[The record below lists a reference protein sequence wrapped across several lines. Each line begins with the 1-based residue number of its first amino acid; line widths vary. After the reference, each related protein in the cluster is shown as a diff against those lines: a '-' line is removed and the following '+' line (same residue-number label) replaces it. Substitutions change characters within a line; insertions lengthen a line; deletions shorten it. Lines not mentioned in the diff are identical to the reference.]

1 MFIKAMRFPGLMMP
15 VLIIAFLC
23 LLSGCGTGGL
33 SDAPSAATGA
43 GTGTGGTTTTPPAA
57 GISLGTDAV
66 TVKSN
71 NSDSATITAIALDS
85 SNAVIEGATISF
97 SATGGAISAASA
109 KTDAS
114 GQAVIKFSSG
124 TLDQSNQVVTIT
136 ATASGKTAQI
146 PVQVVGSTLTMS
158 EPATLPSDGSA
169 TATLTV
175 LAKNAGDVPVRN
187 VNVTLTVSGAGNV
200 AFSATSGTTDLN
212 GKLRDAAGNEVTVS
226 GTLAGTA
233 TATATGMGTTASLD
247 YTVTGPAVGV
257 FSITSPTADPASCS
271 TASTIDV
278 EVTVPN
284 VTATPNVTFATTLGL
299 WDGTAAVKNVA
310 VNPVTKKA
318 KATLSSTLAGFATV
332 QAYDPLVPATT
343 DSMGVAF
350 YAPATA
356 AAQISLQSDV
366 SVLGLSTGGVSK
378 TTTLKAKVRTAGG
391 VAPVGNAP
399 VAFSI
404 ADPTGGGESISP
416 VVAYTDASGLAT
428 ATFTSGS
435 ASSGATGVKIN
446 AQVVG
451 STPAVTAPQIS
462 IVIGGTAGSVVI
474 GLGSKITVLNTTT
487 YSLPMSVLVADSSGS
502 AVPGAAVSLN
512 LWPVQYSSGVWY
524 NSIDYDPDNPTKVL
538 YKSYVTGT
546 FDNDDVNEDTIKGA
560 AEKSDPYGAL
570 RPPNSAA
577 GDLPATV
584 TTDANGVANFNLIY
598 LKGSAAWIRDRIRA
612 STLVL
617 GTETNSSITFT
628 LPAER
633 TEAEAG
639 ELPNATYPVDL
650 TVTAT
655 AGSTVTYTMPAWNSD
670 YVVAPAT
677 PTYSTSSIY
686 STITTAP
693 PTGTPPVYTFTA
705 PAGVTAGTVYHDFV
719 TASDGGTTSATS
731 WIRIVAR

>member
-15 VLIIAFLC
+15 VLIIGFLC

-33 SDAPSAATGA
+33 TDAPA
-43 GTGTGGTTTTPPAA
+43 GTSGGTTGGTTPATLPPVAA
-57 GISLGTDAV
+57 ISLGTSAV
-66 TVKSN
+66 TVKSD

-85 SNAVIEGATISF
+85 SNAVIGGATISF

-146 PVQVVGSTLTMS
+146 PMQVVGSTLTMTS
-158 EPATLPSDGSA
+158 TTVNLPSDGSA

-175 LAKNAGDVPVRN
+175 LAKNAGGVPVRN
-187 VNVTLTVSGAGNV
+187 MDVTLTVSGAGNV
-200 AFSATSGTTDLN
+200 ALSATTGTTDSA
-212 GKLRDAAGNEVTVS
+212 GKLRDAAGNEVTVA

-233 TATATGMGTTASLD
+233 TVTATGMGTTASLN

-278 EVTVPN
+278 EVTVPDA
-284 VTATPNVTFATTLGL
+284 VATPNVTFATTLGL
-299 WDGTAAVKNVA
+299 WDGTAAVKTVLVNV
-310 VNPVTKKA
+310 VTKKA
-318 KATLSSTLAGFATV
+318 KATLSSALAGFATV
-332 QAYDPLVPATT
+332 QVYDPLVPVTT

-350 YAPATA
+350 FAPATA
-356 AAQISLQSDV
+356 ATQISLQSDV

-378 TTTLKAKVRTAGG
+378 TTTLKARVRTAGG
-391 VAPVGNAP
+391 APVGNAP

-404 ADPTGGGESISP
+404 ANPTGGGESISP
-416 VVAYTDASGLAT
+416 VVSYTGTGDLSTDTAGLAT

-435 ASSGATGVKIN
+435 VSSGAEGVKIN
-446 AQVVG
+446 ANVVG
-451 STPAVTAPQIS
+451 TAVTAPQIS

-474 GLGSKITVLNTTT
+474 GLGSKITVLNATT

-502 AVPGAAVSLN
+502 AVPGAIVSLK

-524 NSIDYDPDNPTKVL
+524 NSLAYDRDNPTKVI
-538 YKSYVTGT
+538 YKPYVTGT
-546 FDNDDVNEDTIKGA
+546 FDNDDVNEDTIKDA
-560 AEKSDPYGAL
+560 TEKSDPYGAL

-577 GDLPATV
+577 GSLPATV

-598 LKGSAAWIRDRIRA
+598 LKGSAVWIRDRIRA
-612 STLVL
+612 SSLVL
-617 GTETNSSITFT
+617 GTETTSSITFT
-628 LPAER
+628 LFAER

-639 ELPNATYPVDL
+639 DLPNATYPVDL
-650 TVTAT
+650 TVAAT
-655 AGSTVTYTMPAWNSD
+655 AGSTVTYTMPAWNSA

-677 PTYSTSSIY
+677 PTYSTSSLY
-686 STITTAP
+686 STIVSATR
-693 PTGTPPVYTFTA
+693 VYTFTA
-705 PAGVTAGTVYHDFV
+705 PAGVTAGTVYHDFI
-719 TASDGGTTSATS
+719 TASDGGFTSSTS

>member
-1 MFIKAMRFPGLMMP
+1 MFRKAMRFPGLMMP
-15 VLIIAFLC
+15 VLIIAFLG

-33 SDAPSAATGA
+33 ADAPA
-43 GTGTGGTTTTPPAA
+43 GSSTGGTTGSTTTPPPAA

-66 TVKSN
+66 TVKSD

-109 KTDAS
+109 NTDAS
-114 GQAVIKFSSG
+114 GQAIIKFSSG

-146 PVQVVGSTLTMS
+146 PVQVVGSTLTMIS
-158 EPATLPSDGSA
+158 TTANLPSDGSA
-169 TATLTV
+169 MATLTV
-175 LAKNAGDVPVRN
+175 LAKNAGGVPVRN
-187 VNVTLTVSGAGNV
+187 MNVTLTVAGAGNV
-200 AFSATSGTTDLN
+200 ALSATSGKTDLA
-212 GKLRDAAGNEVTVS
+212 GKLRDAAGNEV
-226 GTLAGTA
+226 
-233 TATATGMGTTASLD
+233 
-247 YTVTGPAVGV
+247 TVTGPAVGV

-271 TASTIDV
+271 TASTVDV
-278 EVTVPN
+278 EVTVPDA
-284 VTATPNVTFATTLGL
+284 TATPNVTFATTLGV
-299 WDGTAAVKNVA
+299 WDGTAAVKTKA
-310 VNPVTKKA
+310 VNPATKKVT
-318 KATLSSTLAGFATV
+318 ATLSSTLAGFATV

-366 SVLGLSTGGVSK
+366 GVLGLSTGGISK
-378 TTTLKAKVRTAGG
+378 TATLKAKVRTAGG
-391 VAPVGNAP
+391 APVGNAP
-399 VAFSI
+399 VSFSI
-404 ADPTGGGESISP
+404 ANPTGGGESISP
-416 VVAYTDASGLAT
+416 VVAYTDAAGLAT

-435 ASSGATGVKIN
+435 VSSGAAGVQIN

-451 STPAVTAPQIS
+451 SAPAVTAPQIS

-474 GLGSKITVLNTTT
+474 GMGSKITVLNTTT

-502 AVPGAAVSLN
+502 AVPGAVVSLN

-524 NSIDYDPDNPTKVL
+524 NSLAYDKDNPTKVL
-538 YKSYVTGT
+538 YKAYVTGT
-546 FDNDDVNEDTIKGA
+546 FDNDDVNENTIKDA
-560 AEKSDPYGAL
+560 TENSDPYGVL

-577 GDLPATV
+577 GSLPATV

-598 LKGSAAWIRDRIRA
+598 LKGSAVWIRDRIRA

-617 GTETNSSITFT
+617 GTETASSMTFT

-639 ELPNATYPVDL
+639 DLPNATYPVDL

-655 AGSTVTYTMPAWNSD
+655 AGSTATYTLPAWNSS

-677 PTYSTSSIY
+677 PTYSTSSPN
-686 STITTAP
+686 STINSATRL
-693 PTGTPPVYTFTA
+693 YTFTA
-705 PAGVTAGTVYHDFV
+705 PTGVAAGTVYHDFI
-719 TASDGGTTSATS
+719 TASDGGATSATS
-731 WIRIVAR
+731 WIRIVTQ

>member
-1 MFIKAMRFPGLMMP
+1 MFIKAMRLPGLMMP
-15 VLIIAFLC
+15 ALIIAFLC
-23 LLSGCGTGGL
+23 LLSGCGGTGGL
-33 SDAPSAATGA
+33 ADAPASSSGGSSGGGSSTPAVAA
-43 GTGTGGTTTTPPAA
+43 
-57 GISLGTDAV
+57 ISLGTSAV
-66 TVKSN
+66 TVKSD
-71 NSDSATITAIALDS
+71 NSDIATITATALDS
-85 SNAVIEGATISF
+85 SNAVIAGATISF
-97 SATGGAISAASA
+97 SATGGVISASSA
-109 KTDAS
+109 NTDAG

-146 PVQVVGSTLTMS
+146 PVQIVGSTLTLTS
-158 EPATLPSDGSA
+158 TTVNLPSDRSA

-175 LAKNAGDVPVRN
+175 LAKNAGGGPVRN
-187 VNVTLTVSGAGNV
+187 VPVILSLTGAGKV
-200 AFSATSGTTDLN
+200 VLSATTGTTDLA

-233 TATATGMGTTASLD
+233 TVTAQGMGTTSSLN
-247 YTVTGPAVGV
+247 YTVTGPAVGI

-284 VTATPNVTFATTLGL
+284 EITTPNVNFATTLGV
-299 WDGTAAVKNVA
+299 WDGTSAVKTVA
-310 VNPVTKKA
+310 VNPATKKA
-318 KATLSSTLAGFATV
+318 KATLSSVLAGFATV

-350 YAPATA
+350 YAPAAA
-356 AAQISLQSDV
+356 AAQISLQSGV
-366 SVLGLSTGGVSK
+366 SVLGLSTGGISK
-378 TTTLKAKVRTAGG
+378 TTTLTANVRTALG
-391 VAPVGNAP
+391 APVGNAP

-404 ADPTGGGESISP
+404 VNPTGGGESILP
-416 VVAYTDASGLAT
+416 VVAYTDAAGRAT

-435 ASSGATGVKIN
+435 VSSGATGVKIN

-451 STPAVTAPQIS
+451 TAVTAPQIS

-474 GLGSKITVLNTTT
+474 GMGSKITVLSTTT

-502 AVPGAAVSLN
+502 AVPGAVVSLK
-512 LWPVQYSSGVWY
+512 LWPAQFSSGVWY
-524 NSIDYDPDNPTKVL
+524 NSLANDPANPTKVL
-538 YKSYVTGT
+538 YKPYVTGT
-546 FDNDDVNEDTIKGA
+546 FDNDDLNEDTIKDA
-560 AEKSDPYGAL
+560 AEKSDPDGAL

-584 TTDANGVANFNLIY
+584 TTDANGVANFNLVY
-598 LKGSAAWIRDRIRA
+598 LKGSAIWIRDRIRA

-617 GTETNSSITFT
+617 GTETTSSITFA

-633 TEAEAG
+633 TEAVAG

-677 PTYSTSSIY
+677 PTYSTSSPN
-686 STITTAP
+686 STINSATRF
-693 PTGTPPVYTFTA
+693 YTFTA
-705 PAGVTAGTVYHDFV
+705 PAGVAAGTVYHDFI
-719 TASDGGTTSATS
+719 TASDGGATFSTS